1 MAQWISKVKLAET
14 AEDFEGCD
22 AALQTIK
29 NWHASSAKWKP
40 MTLNTLFGG
49 TKPSQPLRIV
59 KVDGEDIMQQMMAEA
74 LEDERP
80 DNGAIKIGT
89 EDEWQ

>member
-1 MAQWISKVKLAET
+1 
-14 AEDFEGCD
+14 
-22 AALQTIK
+22 
-29 NWHASSAKWKP
+29 

-59 KVDGEDIMQQMMAEA
+59 KVDEENIMQQMMAEA